1 VADLKRWAKMKKKID
16 LSSYCGIG
24 VIVSCASEVLY
35 SNQTQGHACE
45 HPEEEGA
52 FLPLPQIGQ
61 EFPAP
66 LIRRLQEHF
75 DGSWEPILI
84 SDADF
89 VDGELRSLGLDF
101 VEVDRTRLDDSFESW
116 IRVRFRRAT
125 DFALGF
131 DGASGVLTW
140 PNSD

>member
-1 VADLKRWAKMKKKID
+1 MKKKID
-16 LSSYCGIG
+16 ISSYFGIG
-24 VIVSCASEVLY
+24 VIISHASGVLY

-45 HPEEEGA
+45 HPEEEGV
-52 FLPLPQIGQ
+52 FLPLPQMGP

-66 LIRRLQEHF
+66 LIQRLQEHF
-75 DGSWEPILI
+75 DGNWDSILI
-84 SDADF
+84 ADADF
-89 VDGELRSLGLDF
+89 VDGELRSYGLDF
-101 VEVDRTRLDDSFESW
+101 VEVDRTRLDDSFEAW

-140 PNSD
+140 TNSD